1 MWVSSKRP
9 TFYFTHGLFRSS
21 SNPDSKENNLFV
33 DTAHMYLEN
42 AVFLKTAYIAK
53 GTESVDTYT
62 MYVTKR
68 TVFVLADY
76 FIRQSMI
83 YDRRLFELDH
93 GAFHRCEPN

>member
-1 MWVSSKRP
+1 M
-9 TFYFTHGLFRSS
+9 GLIQKAHLLFQAWIIEEF
-21 SNPDSKENNLFV
+21 SNLDSKENNLFV

-76 FIRQSMI
+76 FYKTI
-83 YDRRLFELDH
+83 YDL
-93 GAFHRCEPN
+93 

>member
-1 MWVSSKRP
+1 M
-9 TFYFTHGLFRSS
+9 GLIQKAHLLFQAWIIEEF
-21 SNPDSKENNLFV
+21 SNLDSKVNNLFV

-42 AVFLKTAYIAK
+42 AVFLNTANIAK

-76 FIRQSMI
+76 FYKTI
-83 YDRRLFELDH
+83 YDL
-93 GAFHRCEPN
+93 